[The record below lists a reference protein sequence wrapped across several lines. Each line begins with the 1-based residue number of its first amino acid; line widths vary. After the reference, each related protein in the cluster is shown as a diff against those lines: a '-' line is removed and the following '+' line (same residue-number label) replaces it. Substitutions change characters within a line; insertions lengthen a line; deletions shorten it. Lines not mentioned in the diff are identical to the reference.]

1 MSTYNGDRFL
11 REQLD
16 SIVNQDNNDWCLY
29 IRDDGSLD
37 RTLDIIKEYVSKYD
51 NIYSISDNV
60 NKGAAMSFLS
70 MLEVIESE
78 YYMFCDQDDVWF
90 QNKVSSSLDYFN
102 SVCKDPKKDICL
114 VFSDAQVVDQNL
126 NVIDKSFWKFS
137 KSFPEILKSNTSL
150 IKVFNC
156 APGCTMF
163 FNENLK
169 MHVTKYG
176 KNMLMHDW
184 FLMLKAI
191 EFGEVFYIDKQ
202 LMLYRQHS
210 SNVLGADKTSYS
222 SLANKFLSIKKTIK
236 HQKELY
242 KFVEENS
249 KTNLLEYYYLKT
261 VFNFKRFLYF

>member
-1 MSTYNGDRFL
+1 
-11 REQLD
+11 
-16 SIVNQDNNDWCLY
+16 
-29 IRDDGSLD
+29 
-37 RTLDIIKEYVSKYD
+37 
-51 NIYSISDNV
+51 
-60 NKGAAMSFLS
+60 
-70 MLEVIESE
+70 
-78 YYMFCDQDDVWF
+78 
-90 QNKVSSSLDYFN
+90 
-102 SVCKDPKKDICL
+102 
-114 VFSDAQVVDQNL
+114 
-126 NVIDKSFWKFS
+126 
-137 KSFPEILKSNTSL
+137 
-150 IKVFNC
+150 
-156 APGCTMF
+156 MF